1 MNSIRDRKAA
11 IKKLKTLVYS
21 TKQEL
26 EDFRKTLDK
35 TFYTPILPNG
45 VECIEKIKGHTFEI
59 PELLRPAFR
68 NCVQD

>member
-26 EDFRKTLDK
+26 EDFRKINE
-35 TFYTPILPNG
+35 Y
-45 VECIEKIKGHTFEI
+45 IEKHFC
-59 PELLRPAFR
+59 L
-68 NCVQD
+68 